1 MRILVLADCHGRPEL
16 ITNAL
21 NHASYCKGEDV
32 LVFAGD
38 IVDIG
43 YHAEECL
50 NILEDNSAE
59 LLWGNH
65 DWAAINEHPIHPQNS
80 YDEDFLERL
89 RKIDFKIACSYNN
102 ILITHAGL
110 SMDFYEKIGKMGV
123 REVVRIA
130 NSLNTRGVYNERSGL
145 LWYRPS
151 QLNPPAPFWQISGH
165 TPPGYMKYIKD
176 RKPFKKF
183 IMIDPYINEGFEKK
197 GRFRYVEIADGIKIF
212 DSEEN
217 LDRS

>member
-1 MRILVLADCHGRPEL
+1 M
-16 ITNAL
+16 
-21 NHASYCKGEDV
+21 
-32 LVFAGD
+32 
-38 IVDIG
+38 
-43 YHAEECL
+43 
-50 NILEDNSAE
+50 
-59 LLWGNH
+59 
-65 DWAAINEHPIHPQNS
+65 
-80 YDEDFLERL
+80 ERL
-89 RKIDFKIACSYNN
+89 NKIHFKKACSYNDV
-102 ILITHAGL
+102 LITHAGL
-110 SMDFYEKIGKMGV
+110 SMDFYEKIGEGSIQD
-123 REVVRIA
+123 VVNIV
-130 NSLNTRGVYNERSGL
+130 NSLNTRVVYNERNGP

>member
-1 MRILVLADCHGRPEL
+1 M
-16 ITNAL
+16 
-21 NHASYCKGEDV
+21 
-32 LVFAGD
+32 
-38 IVDIG
+38 
-43 YHAEECL
+43 
-50 NILEDNSAE
+50 EDNSAE

-89 RKIDFKIACSYNN
+89 RKIDFKIACSYNG

-110 SMDFYEKIGKMGV
+110 STEFDEKIGKAGVRDTVKIINSLDV
-123 REVVRIA
+123 REVYGEK
-130 NSLNTRGVYNERSGL
+130 NGP

-176 RKPFKKF
+176 RRPFKKF
-183 IMIDPYINEGFEKK
+183 IMIDPYINKGFKKK
-197 GRFRYVEIADGIKIF
+197 GRFRYAEITDGIKVF